1 MRVPAYFDAILAA
14 WRAGQ
19 AGRDVHLGYWDRPPG
34 LDMPCTPAEFNEAQ
48 ARMTRLLVGALPNI
62 PSGSPVAGTPGPA
75 VGLAVLDIAC
85 GLGGTLAVLNDRLRD
100 ARLTAVNIDPRQLA
114 ACRSIPPHAG
124 NTLDLIAA
132 DACALPFANATQDHV
147 LCVEAM
153 FHFASRTAFLREV
166 ARVLRPGGSAVM
178 TDILLS
184 HPQGCPWPPAEVER
198 ILRRDYGPWPD
209 PWADVAT
216 ILHDAAGAGLLPIEA
231 TDWTA
236 ATLPSYRLISP
247 HPAPERLGAR
257 ADAGAVFR
265 WLHLH
270 GGLSYRMFRF
280 HRSAR

>member
-1 MRVPAYFDAILAA
+1 MRVPPYFDGVLAA

-19 AGRDVHLGYWDRPPG
+19 AGRDVHLGHWDAPPA
-34 LDMPCTPAEFNEAQ
+34 LDTPCTPAEFAAAQ
-48 ARMTRLLVGALPNI
+48 ARMTQLVVDTLRDPEHPPAP
-62 PSGSPVAGTPGPA
+62 PGPTA
-75 VGLAVLDIAC
+75 ILDVAC
-85 GLGGTLAVLNDRLRD
+85 GLGGTLAEANRRRGGLRLSG
-100 ARLTAVNIDPRQLA
+100 VNIDPRQLA
-114 ACRSIPPHAG
+114 ACRSIAPRPG
-124 NTLDLIAA
+124 NTLDLVAA
-132 DACALPFANATQDHV
+132 DACALPFPAASQDHV

-184 HPQGCPWPPAEVER
+184 HPKGCPWAPAEVDR

-209 PWADVAT
+209 PWVDVAT
-216 ILHDAAGAGLLPIEA
+216 ILREAAGAELLPIEA

-257 ADAGAVFR
+257 ADAGSVFR
-265 WLHLH
+265 WLHAH
-270 GGLSYRMFRF
+270 GGLSYRLFRF
-280 HRSAR
+280 RRPAR